1 MAYQRRLLLINKPF
15 QLRFAF
21 FVVSWMI
28 ALSVTYPLIIFELFE
43 MMGRLLTKLAVDPT
57 IGQQIL
63 SKKTEVTALLV
74 LLQLAVMSVM
84 FLVSIFLSHRIAGP
98 IYKLSKSMELA
109 RDGKLEGPIYF
120 RKNDHFQEVADL
132 FNALL
137 DRWNRRLRAR
147 DQSIE
152 AARKAIETAISQ
164 SQQGPGRASLE
175 QALAA
180 LNAASQEDAPAVS
193 TSSHETVARPA

>member
-28 ALSVTYPLIIFELFE
+28 ALSVTYPMIIYELFE
-43 MMGRLLTKLAVDPT
+43 MMGRLLTKLSVDPSL
-57 IGQQIL
+57 GQQIL
-63 SKKTEVTALLV
+63 SKKADVIGLLV

-98 IYKLSKSMELA
+98 IYKLSRSMELA

-120 RKNDHFQEVADL
+120 RKNDHFKEVADL
-132 FNALL
+132 FNSLFA
-137 DRWNRRLRAR
+137 RWTERLKAR
-147 DQSIE
+147 DQGIQSALQSLEAALPQTQGQSRTAIE
-152 AARKAIETAISQ
+152 AAISSLKKANQDVTASP
-164 SQQGPGRASLE
+164 S
-175 QALAA
+175 
-180 LNAASQEDAPAVS
+180 DPA
-193 TSSHETVARPA
+193 